1 MGIYLVRLT
10 VKMAGT
16 QVFGFSEGFIRVI
29 ESPLVAHIAG
39 GTKVERGLNK
49 TLVFNASLSRDPDYF
64 HLPHG
69 KLTTLLFSIYRSS
82 GNLTHSKIYAY
93 HKQSPTD
100 YGKISCQQTICS
112 LRSGYVPSFPS
123 LSLFLSLSSIS

>member
-16 QVFGFSEGFIRVI
+16 QVFGFSEGYIRAI

-39 GTKVERGLNK
+39 GTKVERGFNK
-49 TLVFNASLSRDPDYF
+49 TLVFNASLSRDPDSF
-64 HLPHG
+64 HPPHG
-69 KLTTLLFSIYRSS
+69 KLTTLLF
-82 GNLTHSKIYAY
+82 
-93 HKQSPTD
+93 TD

-112 LRSGYVPSFPS
+112 LRSGIRSFFFFVES
-123 LSLFLSLSSIS
+123 FSFSHFHFAGFLFPC